1 VPSAPDRT
9 QWAERTSLARQR
21 SALAFLLIAA
31 LLATHTHAW
40 LGVSA
45 ALVIAA
51 AGLRA
56 HSPRELALAT
66 VLASVTGVLA
76 LIA

>member
-1 VPSAPDRT
+1 VPSGPET
-9 QWAERTSLARQR
+9 QWAERTGLARQR
-21 SALAFLLIAA
+21 STLSFVLIAA
-31 LLATHTHAW
+31 LLATHAHAW
-40 LGVSA
+40 LGISA

-66 VLASVTGVLA
+66 GLAAVTATMIV
-76 LIA
+76 IA

>member
-1 VPSAPDRT
+1 VPSAPDS
-9 QWAERTSLARQR
+9 QWAERTTLARQR

-31 LLATHTHAW
+31 LLATHAHIW
-40 LGVSA
+40 LGVAA
-45 ALVIAA
+45 ALLIAA

-66 VLASVTGVLA
+66 VLAAVCAAAIVVA
-76 LIA
+76 

>member
-1 VPSAPDRT
+1 VPSAPDS
-9 QWAERTSLARQR
+9 QWAERTGLARQR

-31 LLATHTHAW
+31 LLATHAHAW

-45 ALVIAA
+45 ALLIAA

-66 VLASVTGVLA
+66 GLAAVFATAIVVA
-76 LIA
+76 

>member
-1 VPSAPDRT
+1 V
-9 QWAERTSLARQR
+9 
-21 SALAFLLIAA
+21 LAFLLIAA
-31 LLATHTHAW
+31 LLATHAHAW

-66 VLASVTGVLA
+66 GLAAVTAVLVVVA
-76 LIA
+76 

>member
-1 VPSAPDRT
+1 MPSVPESLYL
-9 QWAERTSLARQR
+9 ERTRLARQR

-31 LLATHTHAW
+31 LLATHAHAW

-45 ALVIAA
+45 GLVIAA

-66 VLASVTGVLA
+66 GLAAVSGVA
-76 LIA
+76 IVIV

>member
-1 VPSAPDRT
+1 VPSAPET
-9 QWAERTSLARQR
+9 QFRERTALARER
-21 SALAFLLIAA
+21 SLLAFLLIAA
-31 LLATHTHAW
+31 LVLTHTHAW
-40 LGVSA
+40 LAVSG

-66 VLASVTGVLA
+66 VLAAACATLVVVA
-76 LIA
+76 

>member
-1 VPSAPDRT
+1 VPSAPET
-9 QWAERTSLARQR
+9 QSAERTALARQR
-21 SALAFLLIAA
+21 SVLAFLLIAA
-31 LLATHTHAW
+31 LLATHAHAW

-66 VLASVTGVLA
+66 VLASLTAVLVVVA
-76 LIA
+76 

>member
-1 VPSAPDRT
+1 MPSAPET
-9 QWAERTSLARQR
+9 QWVERTSLARQR
-21 SALAFLLIAA
+21 SVLAFLLISA
-31 LLATHTHAW
+31 LLVTHSRAW

-45 ALVIAA
+45 ALIIAA

-66 VLASVTGVLA
+66 VLASVTGVLVVVT
-76 LIA
+76 